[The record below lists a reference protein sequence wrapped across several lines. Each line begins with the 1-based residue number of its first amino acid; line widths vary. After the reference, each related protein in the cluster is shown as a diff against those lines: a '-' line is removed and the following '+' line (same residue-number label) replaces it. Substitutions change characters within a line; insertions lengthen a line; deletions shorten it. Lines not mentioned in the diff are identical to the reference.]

1 MSDGIAVRNNC
12 CFLFSL
18 YTGVS
23 LMVLFDLAS
32 FLGVLW
38 STFNSTED
46 KSWLPVAAKVT
57 IIN

>member
-1 MSDGIAVRNNC
+1 MSDGIAIRNNC
-12 CFLFSL
+12 CFIFSL

-32 FLGVLW
+32 LGGVLW

-46 KSWLPVAAKVT
+46 KSWLPVAAKIT